1 MRRGS
6 IIGPLVL
13 IAIGIIFLLRN
24 VWPQIQVMEFLGRNW
39 PYVLIAWGALR
50 LVELFSWKSSGRPLP
65 ESGVSGGEWFL
76 IVVLCVF
83 GMGLYAFNR
92 HSGGWWSPAGIRVGG
107 WDIMGDSFDFN
118 YEAKTQKATTKTP
131 KIVIESFRGDAQIT
145 GTDSD
150 EVRVTGRKSVR
161 ALDTSEADRVSK
173 DSPLEIVTQG
183 DTIIVRSNQER
194 ADSRNRITSRLEIA
208 VPRGASIDARGRY
221 GDFDIRD
228 VNGTVEIFSDN
239 AGVRLD
245 NIGGNVKVDLRRS
258 DIIRAVGIKGD
269 VDLRGR
275 GDDIE
280 LENIAGT
287 VTINGGYS
295 GSVQLRNLAKPV
307 RYEGVNANFQ
317 MERVPGEVRS
327 TISNLFATD
336 VVGPVRVTS
345 SKAKDVELVGFTESA
360 EITLDRGDIELR
372 PGRTPLPKINA
383 TTKNGEV
390 NLSLP
395 EKAKFDL
402 RANAG
407 KGDITNDYG
416 ENLRVE
422 DLGSRGH
429 KLEGTVGGPGGPV
442 ISIQSS
448 RGSITVRKAEL
459 LPPPPSPPAAPA
471 PPKPPTRV
479 E

>member
-6 IIGPLVL
+6 VIGPLVL
-13 IAIGIIFLLRN
+13 IAIGVIFLLRN
-24 VWPQIQVMEFLGRNW
+24 VWPQIQIMDFVARNW

-76 IVVLCVF
+76 IVVLCMF

-118 YEAKTQKATTKTP
+118 YDVQTQKTASKTP

-145 GTDSD
+145 GSDSD
-150 EVRVTGRKSVR
+150 EVRVSGRKSIR
-161 ALDTSEADRVSK
+161 ALDNAEADRVSK
-173 DSPLEIVTQG
+173 DSPLEVVTQG
-183 DTIIVRSNQER
+183 DTIIIRSNQER
-194 ADSRNRITSRLEIA
+194 ADSRNRITSRFEIV

-228 VNGTVEIFSDN
+228 INGTVQVYSDN

-245 NIGGNVKVDLRRS
+245 NIAGNVKVDLRRS
-258 DIIRAVGIKGD
+258 DIIRAIGIKGD
-269 VDLRGR
+269 LDLRGR

-280 LENIAGT
+280 LENISGT

-295 GSVQLRNLAKPV
+295 GTVQFRNLAKPV
-307 RYEGVNANFQ
+307 RYEGVNASFQ
-317 MERVPGEVRS
+317 MEGVRGEVRS
-327 TISNLFATD
+327 TISNLYAAD

-345 SKAKDVELVGFTESA
+345 SKAKDVELINFTDSA
-360 EITLDRGDIELR
+360 EITIDRGDIELR
-372 PGRTPLPKINA
+372 PGRTPLPKISA

-390 NLSLP
+390 NVALP
-395 EKAKFDL
+395 DKARFEV
-402 RANAG
+402 RVSASR
-407 KGDITNDYG
+407 GDITNDYG
-416 ENLRVE
+416 AGLKVE
-422 DLGSRGH
+422 DQGSRGH
-429 KLEGTVGGPGGPV
+429 KIDGVVGGVGGPV
-442 ISIQSS
+442 ISLTSG
-448 RGSITVRKAEL
+448 RGDIKLTKDD
-459 LPPPPSPPAAPA
+459 APA
-471 PPKPPTRV
+471 PPSPVAPPSAPRPPTRV

>member
-6 IIGPLVL
+6 VIGPLVL
-13 IAIGIIFLLRN
+13 IAIGVLFLLRN
-24 VWPQIQVMEFLGRNW
+24 VWPQIQVMDFVARNW
-39 PYVLIAWGALR
+39 PYILIAWGALR
-50 LVELFSWKSSGRPLP
+50 LVELFTWRSSGRPLP

-76 IVVLCVF
+76 IIMLCFF

-92 HSGGWWSPAGIRVGG
+92 HAGGWWSPAGIRVGG

-118 YEAKTQKATTKTP
+118 YDVKTQKTTTKAP

-150 EVRVTGRKSVR
+150 EVRVSGRKSVR
-161 ALDTSEADRVSK
+161 ALDTAEADRVSK

-183 DTIIVRSNQER
+183 DTIIIRSNQER

-208 VPRGASIDARGRY
+208 VPRGSAIDARGRY

-228 VNGTVEIFSDN
+228 INGTVEIFSDN

-258 DIIRAVGIKGD
+258 DIIRAVGVKGD
-269 VDLRGR
+269 MDLRGR

-295 GSVQLRNLAKPV
+295 GTVQLRNLAKPV
-307 RYEGVNANFQ
+307 RYEGVNSGFQ
-317 MERVPGEVRS
+317 MERVNGEVRS
-327 TISNLFATD
+327 TISNLFASD
-336 VVGPVRVTS
+336 VTGPVRVTS
-345 SKAKDVELVGFTESA
+345 DKAKDVELSGFTESA
-360 EITLDRGDIELR
+360 EVTIDRGDIELR
-372 PGRTPLPKINA
+372 PGRTPLPKITA

-390 NLSLP
+390 TLSLP
-395 EKAKFDL
+395 DKAKFEL
-402 RANAG
+402 RASAG
-407 KGDITNDYG
+407 RGDVTNDYG
-416 ENLRVE
+416 QGLRVE
-422 DLGSRGH
+422 EMGSRGH
-429 KLEGTVGGPGGPV
+429 KMEGVVGGPGGPV
-442 ISIQSS
+442 ISVTAN
-448 RGSITVRKAEL
+448 RGSITVRKGDL
-459 LPPPPSPPAAPA
+459 LPPAPVAPPA